1 MNDENIVVDT
11 VKDVMSDLRQ
21 KADQYN
27 LDKNM
32 LIEDKAILLAE
43 IKSALIALRGVNKSA
58 STVSKRGRITNC
70 LCNQQLIYLAMK
82 SISQNEELETQY
94 NDLQDICHY
103 SIPELKY

>member
-1 MNDENIVVDT
+1 MNDENIIVDT

-27 LDKNM
+27 LDQNI
-32 LIEDKAILLAE
+32 LIEDKAVLLAE
-43 IKSALIALRGVNKSA
+43 IKSSLIVLKGVNKSA
-58 STVSKRGRITNC
+58 GTVSKRGRIINC
-70 LCNQQLIYLAMK
+70 LFNQQLIYLAMK